1 MLKDIVLT
9 WSDESGNEETA
20 VDSVGRYSDWSPSP
34 DGKKIA
40 VVRDGD
46 MWVYDRQRVLFSRLT
61 NTPQIE
67 RDPVWSPD
75 SREVFY
81 VRDVPQYDIFKRAAD
96 GSSPEQLVVTSRSDK
111 HVSSISA
118 DGRTILYA
126 TDIGGD
132 NDIYA
137 TSSNAADHTTPTL
150 IVGGPGNQDAAT
162 FSPDGA
168 WITYRSDESGRPEVF
183 LAPYPIDRGPARQ
196 QISVGGATGAQWGDW
211 RTIYYWWAGRISK
224 VKVDPKSGDIGR
236 PEPLNKIQP
245 ALGWAIARDGR
256 FIIGR
261 ASKGSERHS
270 IKVILNWTSTLNDST
285 SH

>member
-1 MLKDIVLT
+1 
-9 WSDESGNEETA
+9 
-20 VDSVGRYSDWSPSP
+20 
-34 DGKKIA
+34 
-40 VVRDGD
+40 

-96 GSSPEQLVVTSRSDK
+96 GSSSEELVVTSSSDK
-111 HVSSISA
+111 HVSSISS
-118 DGRTILYA
+118 DGRTILYH

-137 TSSNAADHTTPTL
+137 TSANPADHVRPTL
-150 IVGGPGNQDAAT
+150 VVSGSGNQEGAT

-168 WITYRSDESGRPEVF
+168 WITYMSDESGRYEVF
-183 LAPYPIDRGPARQ
+183 LAPYPTNRGPARQ
-196 QISVGGATGAQWGDW
+196 QISVGGGTGSHWGDW
-211 RTIYYWWAGRISK
+211 RTVYYWWAGRISK

-236 PEPLNKIQP
+236 PELVNKIQP
-245 ALGWAIARDGR
+245 ALGWAIAGDGR
-256 FIIGR
+256 FLLGR

-270 IKVILNWTSTLNDST
+270 IKVVLNWASTLNDST
-285 SH
+285 KH